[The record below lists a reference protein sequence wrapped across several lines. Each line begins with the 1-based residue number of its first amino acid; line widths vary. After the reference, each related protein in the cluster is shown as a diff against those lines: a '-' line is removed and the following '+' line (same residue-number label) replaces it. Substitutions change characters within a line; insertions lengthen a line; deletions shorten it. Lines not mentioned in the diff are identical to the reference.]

1 MVIDL
6 EHAYARYGPMVLRR
20 CNRLLKDEGRAM
32 DAMHDVFV
40 QLLRRREEMDPV
52 NLGSLLMRMAT
63 NVCLNQLRTRHR
75 RPEDAGDETLLQIA
89 GAGDG
94 GEGLAAARLLL
105 GKIFAREQP
114 STGEIAVMHLVDG
127 LTLEEVGREVGLSVS
142 GVRKRLRTLR
152 AHVAALEGI

>member
-1 MVIDL
+1 MAIDL
-6 EHAYARYGPMVLRR
+6 EEVYARFGPMVLRR
-20 CNRLLKDEGRAM
+20 CSRLLKDEGRAL

-63 NVCLNQLRTRHR
+63 NVCLNQLRARRR
-75 RPEDAGDETLLQIA
+75 RPEDAGDEALLEIA

-105 GKIFAREQP
+105 GKVFAREQP
-114 STGEIAVMHLVDG
+114 STAEIAVMHLVDG
-127 LTLEEVGREVGLSVS
+127 MTLEEAGREVGLSVS
-142 GVRKRLRTLR
+142 GVRKRLRALR
-152 AHVAALEGI
+152 AHAAALEGI